1 MFFKSLS
8 VFVTAGAAALALAGT
23 TRAAVTGPMYPP
35 PGGVTLVSSGTGDAN
50 AGGATWTYS
59 NFAPADL
66 SYGLYWGKSSSTP
79 VGLSL
84 DGGGIS
90 GGENMVFNGF
100 AGNVATWSGQ
110 TSIFV
115 SNGFGYSQNIVST
128 RFTLTVSDLSNAPI
142 NFVTPASV
150 DITFPSA
157 ANAVI
162 PVTGNYKA
170 LRKFEVFYGGNWQPA
185 YDLYNSLN
193 TDPGRSAQKSFGA
206 GFYVP
211 EPTSLA
217 ALAIFALPL
226 MRRRCQS

>member
-1 MFFKSLS
+1 MFFKSLCAI
-8 VFVTAGAAALALAGT
+8 VTTGAATLLLAGNT
-23 TRAAVTGPMYPP
+23 QAAVTGPMYPP
-35 PGGVTLVSSGTGDAN
+35 PGGVTLSSSGTGDAN

-59 NFAPADL
+59 SFSPGDL
-66 SYGLYWGKSSSTP
+66 SYGLYWGKSSTVP

-90 GGENMVFNGF
+90 GLENMAFTGF
-100 AGNVATWSGQ
+100 AGNVATWNGQ
-110 TSIFV
+110 TSIYI
-115 SNGFGYSQNIVST
+115 SNGFGYTQNVVST

-150 DITFPSA
+150 DITFPAA

-193 TDPGRSAQKSFGA
+193 TDPARSTTKSFGA

-217 ALAIFALPL
+217 ALAVFALPL
-226 MRRRCQS
+226 MRRRR